1 VSTTTSNSTVSLEQA
16 LTDLPAKLRVHE
28 LAKRAGVSS
37 KEVLAA
43 LAAAGG
49 KAASA
54 ASSVGAVEASAYLT
68 ALLGSSEDDV
78 APAGPAAESELV
90 RAVERA
96 VPVLDPGQQ
105 DPGFFAAPLF
115 LPPAEA
121 KPVRRGRR
129 TTAAA
134 DVEPAEA
141 SSAGAGSTPEGSV
154 GDALL
159 DASADRPDADAPQ
172 KPTRRRRGRSGGR
185 SSADPADGSPGHIAA
200 ADRDAG
206 QDGQD
211 GQDRTAVPDAVTA
224 VDATAAVDATGSDI
238 PADGN
243 DESGAEA
250 VSEEDEAEQAARRR
264 RRRGR
269 RGRGRVG
276 DDRQDDADEM
286 TDTESAVAGRPADG
300 GSPTDEATD
309 PESDVAS
316 GSGSGDREAVGDDA
330 TDNDAEDETNEDGT
344 TRRRRR
350 RRRRAGSSDSGP
362 DVAKSDDDPDNTVVH
377 VREPRSKNDVK
388 ESSVGAAGSGSSEV
402 QGVRGSTR
410 LEAKRQRR
418 RDSAGG
424 RKRPQILTEAEFL
437 ARREAVDRVMA
448 VRQRGDLAQVAL
460 LEDGILVE
468 HFVSRAGSESLMGNI
483 YLGKVQNVLPSME
496 AAFVDIGKGRNAVLY
511 AGEVNWD
518 AAGLAG
524 KARRIETALSG
535 GETLL
540 VQVSKDPVGAKG
552 ARLTTQISL
561 PGRFLVYV
569 PGGGATGISRKLP
582 DTERKRLKS
591 ILDRIVPEDAG
602 VIIRTA
608 AEGVAE
614 EELARDVER
623 LKSQWEEISRQAEKK
638 SNAPLM
644 LSAEPDTLIRVVRD
658 LFNSDI
664 SRLILEGDRAY
675 EPVAAYIDAVAPEL
689 SDRVSRYDGPND
701 VFAAYRVD
709 EQIAKALERKVF
721 LPSGGSLVIDRTEAM
736 TVVDV
741 NTGKY
746 TGSGGNLEETVT
758 KNNLE
763 AAEEVVRQ
771 LRLRD
776 IGGIIVVDFIDMVL
790 ESNRELVMRRLT
802 ECLGRDRTRHQVAEV
817 TSLGL
822 IQMTRKKMGT
832 GLVEAFSEPCP
843 HCNGRGIVLHDVP
856 MEDRSGNESGGDPGE
871 DKRSGRNRRGK
882 IRPETVTA
890 EVEPPKSVP
899 TTVRPPD
906 PRGPKP
912 RGRTGSE
919 EGDAG
924 ETGGHSESGHSES
937 GHGESGHGAKRQP
950 GDDSDSGSG
959 RNGDGTDVPQGQSAD
974 IRAEELPDAPAAS
987 GRSNRSSGRRSDR
1000 AGDASFNAP
1009 LSRDASDAVTAVL
1022 AALDAQSSRPPRSD
1036 ATSPAG
1042 APAGI
1047 PAGTPEPAP
1056 AAGSFD
1062 GTGSSAVP
1070 DAAPAVTGGRRRG
1083 RRAAGR
1089 PAGAPSSALDAPA
1102 LPGPEATLVEPLP
1115 SEPLPSEPQSS
1126 EPLPLEPQSLE
1137 PQSLERQSLERQSL
1151 ERQSLERQS
1160 LERQS
1165 LERQSSE
1172 PLPPPVTAAPVAAT
1186 DASGTAGTGDGT
1198 PVEPAAKRA
1207 PRRRGSRAAGAA
1219 TSVEVPVERIDAS
1232 MHSDPAGPVPSAA
1245 TQAAVPESKAQVA
1258 ELSERVAVA
1267 TNGEVGGGSNGTSGG
1282 GISGGDPS
1290 AGTVPAPPTP
1300 RRRRAAS
1307 RPAGPAAVP
1316 AT

>member
-96 VPVLDPGQQ
+96 VLVQDPGQQ

-134 DVEPAEA
+134 EVEPAKA

-159 DASADRPDADAPQ
+159 DAPAGRPDADAPQ

-200 ADRDAG
+200 ADPDAV
-206 QDGQD
+206 QD

-224 VDATAAVDATGSDI
+224 VDATGSDI

-243 DESGAEA
+243 DEPGAEA

-286 TDTESAVAGRPADG
+286 TDTESAVAGRAADG

-535 GETLL
+535 GDTLL

-623 LKSQWEEISRQAEKK
+623 LKTQWEEISRQAEKK

-890 EVEPPKSVP
+890 EAEPPKSVP

-924 ETGGHSESGHSES
+924 ETGGHSESGHSEG
-937 GHGESGHGAKRQP
+937 GHGEIGHGAKRQP
-950 GDDSDSGSG
+950 SDDSDSGSG
-959 RNGDGTDVPQGQSAD
+959 RNGNGTDVPQVQSAD
-974 IRAEELPDAPAAS
+974 LRSEELPDAPAAS

-1009 LSRDASDAVTAVL
+1009 MSRDASDAVTAVL
-1022 AALDAQSSRPPRSD
+1022 AALDAQSSRQARSD

-1047 PAGTPEPAP
+1047 PAAAP

-1062 GTGSSAVP
+1062 GTESSVVP
-1070 DAAPAVTGGRRRG
+1070 DAAPATTSGRRRG

-1115 SEPLPSEPQSS
+1115 SEPQHSEPQSS
-1126 EPLPLEPQSLE
+1126 EPLPPEPQSLEPQSLE
-1137 PQSLERQSLERQSL
+1137 PQSLEPQSS
-1151 ERQSLERQS
+1151 
-1160 LERQS
+1160 
-1165 LERQSSE
+1165 ERQSSE
-1172 PLPPPVTAAPVAAT
+1172 PLPPVTAALVAAT
-1186 DASGTAGTGDGT
+1186 DASGSAGTDDGT

-1219 TSVEVPVERIDAS
+1219 TSVKVPVERIDAS

-1267 TNGEVGGGSNGTSGG
+1267 TNGEAGGSNGTSGG
-1282 GISGGDPS
+1282 GTSGGDPS
-1290 AGTVPAPPTP
+1290 AGTVPAQPAP